1 MATIRIVRPNEDASR
16 VIGTL
21 GYWVNVLPPR
31 QVKWAR
37 TLQFWLGANANFDS
51 WVLFG
56 FPYDSE
62 DIQPNAL
69 NALACLEGPASKNIE
84 FIGRAL
90 MEAYVASRNPGGI
103 SEIGLISVPAI
114 PPTPSVEDVGT
125 IFPSEWLP
133 WPATLQVLF
142 TLSEGRSVNADL
154 FEEYGCKTIAE
165 ALGVV
170 TRPRVPGL
178 LIRYCLHAELDAVPL
193 LLYMVDRPLR
203 GGKKNAAVKRQ
214 KEDFAEMCVLYQHVT
229 RQVGFCGAPA
239 YGDKH
244 SVRLAVSGM
253 SADEAE
259 RNWQLV
265 ARGLSGLA
273 RENRR

>member
-31 QVKWAR
+31 QVKWAKA
-37 TLQFWLGANANFDS
+37 LQFWLGANANFES

-62 DIQPNAL
+62 DVQPNAS
-69 NALACLEGPASKNIE
+69 NALAWLEGATSKNIE

-114 PPTPSVEDVGT
+114 PPTPSVEDVGS
-125 IFPSEWLP
+125 IFPPEWLP
-133 WPATLQVLF
+133 WPATLQVSF
-142 TLSEGRSVNADL
+142 RLSEGQGVNADL
-154 FEEYGCKTIAE
+154 FEEYGCKTIGE

-193 LLYMVDRPLR
+193 LPYMVDRPLR
-203 GGKKNAAVKRQ
+203 GGKKHAAVKRQ
-214 KEDFAEMCVLYQHVT
+214 KEDFVEMSMLYQHVA
-229 RQVGFCGAPA
+229 RSVGFSGEPA
-239 YGDKH
+239 YDDKH
-244 SVRLAVSGM
+244 SVRLAVSGS
-253 SADEAE
+253 SAEDAE
-259 RNWQLV
+259 RNWGVV
-265 ARGLSGLA
+265 ARGLNELA
-273 RENRR
+273 RKNRT